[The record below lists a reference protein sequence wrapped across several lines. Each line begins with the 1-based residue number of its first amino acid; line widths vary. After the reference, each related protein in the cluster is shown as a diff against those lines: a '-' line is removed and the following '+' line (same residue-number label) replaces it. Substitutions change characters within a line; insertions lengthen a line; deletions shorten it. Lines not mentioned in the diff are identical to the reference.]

1 LVIASEELE
10 TSFNFELQLSKQI
23 EELNDTVEQLYQ
35 DKNQLV
41 EQVRVLIQQN

>member
-23 EELNDTVEQLYQ
+23 EKLNDTVEQLYQ

-41 EQVRVLIQQN
+41 EQVRVLIQQK

>member
-23 EELNDTVEQLYQ
+23 EKLNDTVEQLYQ